1 MSRPSRD
8 NMILV
13 GTATR
18 LLTRMS
24 TTQSVAE
31 VKECFR
37 KLSKVAKTI
46 KENNI
51 RELNE

>member
-1 MSRPSRD
+1 MSRPSND

-24 TTQSVAE
+24 TTQSVSE
-31 VKECFR
+31 VNECFR
-37 KLSKVAKTI
+37 KLSKVTKAI

-51 RELNE
+51 RELRE